1 MKASSLLIAAVLSAA
16 PAYGGTPQ
24 RANNMTITADTRIG
38 CNGTTGW
45 GGTAVPCRNYYNFA
59 NVNDCHSKL
68 LSLGWDNNA
77 LAWYCTNLGLK

>member
-1 MKASSLLIAAVLSAA
+1 
-16 PAYGGTPQ
+16 
-24 RANNMTITADTRIG
+24 MTITADTRIG

-68 LSLGWDNNA
+68 LASVGITTPSPGTAPIWA
-77 LAWYCTNLGLK
+77 